1 MRNFVFR
8 KGISRNSIAMLLCLL
23 ISVAVWFYIKLTKN
37 YNADDYYNITFSNKP
52 KDMILVNDSL
62 PSLYVSYSARGFDII
77 KQRSLGSR
85 KSVEVGFDHAKTFT
99 KGNYSYYYILTKDL
113 QTSIEQQFSFNC
125 KVHNVQPDS
134 LIFKFISEKSREL
147 PVNLNLHY
155 TINSQY
161 DQVGEVEFSPTT
173 VNVYSTREILD
184 TLTQINTLPL
194 VIQNIDSNINV
205 SVPLLKTVN
214 NNLIKYSEDSVRID
228 IKVVQVTEDDI
239 KIRIT
244 PEDKSQKIEFFPY
257 EVSVIYRVPLDMYKM
272 VDKSQFVITATIM
285 PDSARKI
292 KLNVEKKPDFVK
304 IVRIEPTNIEY
315 LKIVE

>member
-8 KGISRNSIAMLLCLL
+8 QKISRNSIAILLCLL
-23 ISVAVWFYIKLTKN
+23 ISVAVWFYVKLSKN
-37 YNADDYYNITFSNKP
+37 YNSDDYYNVTFSNKP
-52 KDMILVNDSL
+52 KNMILVNDSL
-62 PSLYVSYSARGFDII
+62 PAICVNYSAKGFDII
-77 KQRSLGSR
+77 KQKSLGSR
-85 KSVEVGFDHAKTFT
+85 KSVEVSFDYARTFT

-113 QTSIEQQFSFNC
+113 LTSIEQQFSFNC
-125 KVHNVQPDS
+125 KVNNVQPDS
-134 LIFKFISEKSREL
+134 LIFKFISERSREL
-147 PVNLNLHY
+147 PVNLNLQY

-184 TLTQINTLPL
+184 TLTQINTLPV

-214 NNLIKYSEDSVRID
+214 NNLVKYSDDSVRIG

>member
-1 MRNFVFR
+1 
-8 KGISRNSIAMLLCLL
+8 
-23 ISVAVWFYIKLTKN
+23 
-37 YNADDYYNITFSNKP
+37 
-52 KDMILVNDSL
+52 
-62 PSLYVSYSARGFDII
+62 
-77 KQRSLGSR
+77 
-85 KSVEVGFDHAKTFT
+85 
-99 KGNYSYYYILTKDL
+99 
-113 QTSIEQQFSFNC
+113 
-125 KVHNVQPDS
+125 
-134 LIFKFISEKSREL
+134 
-147 PVNLNLHY
+147 
-155 TINSQY
+155 
-161 DQVGEVEFSPTT
+161 EFSPTT

-184 TLTQINTLPL
+184 TLTQINTLPV

-214 NNLIKYSEDSVRID
+214 NNLVKYSDDSVRIG